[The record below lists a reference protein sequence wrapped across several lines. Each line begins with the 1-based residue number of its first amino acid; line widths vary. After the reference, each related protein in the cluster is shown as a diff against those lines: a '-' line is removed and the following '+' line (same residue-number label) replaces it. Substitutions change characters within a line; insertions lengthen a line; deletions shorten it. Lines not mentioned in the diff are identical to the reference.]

1 MIPRE
6 GENMGK
12 PPGTPNEDERKMSN
26 GRGQENISTT
36 AKLTQMHSTTTTIN
50 QTRGQAEVEIIVDK

>member
-1 MIPRE
+1 
-6 GENMGK
+6 MGK

-26 GRGQENISTT
+26 GRGQETIATT
-36 AKLTQMHSTTTTIN
+36 AKLMQMHSTTTTIN